1 MNEKTY
7 RMRQLSEQREK
18 IVDGKVMHVLLR
30 LFNMLSFIG
39 GILLLVAISWEI
51 LEGEHTHFSSA
62 YMWIQFAV
70 CMVFIADF
78 VLRMLCN
85 GKRGRFFVHNLWF
98 LLLSIPYLNIMEW
111 FDVQAARD
119 ISLYIVSMPFLRAFL
134 AAYIVISWWRK
145 NRVERLLWVYIFT
158 VVAFTYISALMFFDF
173 ERNINTEVHT
183 FGDAVMWAC
192 TNMTTLG
199 SQIQAV
205 TSTGKILT
213 VMLPIFGMLLF
224 PVFTAY
230 VVQKFTGKPST
241 DE

>member
-1 MNEKTY
+1 M
-7 RMRQLSEQREK
+7 QSLSEQRKK
-18 IVDGKVMHVLLR
+18 IADSKAMHVLLR
-30 LFNMLSFIG
+30 LFNLLSLIG
-39 GILLLVAISWEI
+39 GILLLVSISWEI
-51 LEGEHTHFSSA
+51 LEEGQAHFSPM

-70 CMVFIADF
+70 CMVFIVDF
-78 VLRMLCN
+78 VLRMLCDS
-85 GKRGRFFVHNLWF
+85 RPGRFFVHNLWF
-98 LLLSIPYLNIMEW
+98 LLLSIPYLNIMVW
-111 FDVQAARD
+111 FDVQVARN

-145 NRVERLLWVYIFT
+145 NKVERLLWVYIFT

-173 ERNINTEVHT
+173 ERNINPGLHT

-205 TSTGKILT
+205 TPTGKILT

-230 VVQKFTGKPST
+230 VVQKFTGKPAT
-241 DE
+241 DDDGSQTT